1 MRIVVTGGTG
11 FIGRALVA
19 RLLQAGHSVVAITRR
34 PEAAREA
41 LGLGEAYAWAD
52 LTDAFAVPV
61 DAVVHLAG
69 ESVKGYWTKAKV
81 EEVWESRIWTT
92 KAVVE
97 AVAQAPVAPAVLL
110 SASGIGYFGDAGE
123 SVLEEGATPG
133 KDYFAQLCVE
143 WESLVLGAGL
153 ANVRTVC
160 ARFGIVLGN
169 GGGALPMMALPAKT
183 GLSGPLGS
191 GRQWWSW
198 ISLDDAVRALI
209 HVMDRPELQG
219 SVNVVSPEPI
229 RQAEFQKQLGS
240 ALGRPAFI
248 PAPAFGVR
256 MLLGKFADEVLSSKR
271 VVPSAL
277 AASGFVWESADLS
290 TLLERLLRR

>member
-1 MRIVVTGGTG
+1 
-11 FIGRALVA
+11 
-19 RLLQAGHSVVAITRR
+19 VAITRR

-41 LGLGEAYAWAD
+41 LGIGEAYAWAD
-52 LTDAFAVPV
+52 LTDAFTVPV

-81 EEVWESRIWTT
+81 KEVWESRIWTT

-97 AVAQAPVAPAVLL
+97 AVAQAPVTPAVLL

-123 SVLEEGATPG
+123 SILEEGATPG
-133 KDYFAQLCVE
+133 EDYFAQLCVE
-143 WESLVLGAGL
+143 WESIVLGAGL
-153 ANVRTVC
+153 SNVRTVC
-160 ARFGIVLGN
+160 TRFGIVLGN

-198 ISLDDAVRALI
+198 IALGDAVRALI
-209 HVMDRPELQG
+209 HAIEDPRLTGP
-219 SVNVVSPEPI
+219 VNVVAPDPI
-229 RQAEFQKQLGS
+229 RQADFQKQLGL
-240 ALGRPAFI
+240 ALRRPAFL

-256 MLLGKFADEVLSSKR
+256 LLLGKFADEVLSSKR

-277 AASGFVWESADLS
+277 ATSGFVWESANLS
-290 TLLERLLRR
+290 TLLEELLRG